1 MQIHRLLLSKIQ
13 IFVVIIVLQMNV
25 FLFLSCSGKSD
36 AGENN
41 KGMITPA
48 VEAVQSR
55 TGSLP
60 LTQRLSGI
68 VEAKNQIEIYPEISA
83 IITDVFVKNGDFVKK
98 GDALLKLRDKE
109 FSERLKQAN
118 AGYQIALAQLK
129 QAKAR
134 MNEINN
140 ELARTQKL
148 ADQGLTSTTDLET
161 VQTRAI
167 SAEADVN
174 LAEARLEQAQATVEE
189 RNESLAQTTIKA
201 PISGTIGNR
210 DAETGMLV
218 STNRRLFT
226 LGQLEQV
233 RVKVI
238 LTDRMLNYISEGQ
251 RAEIANVNSADG
263 IMTASLSRISPFLNP
278 VTHSTEAE
286 IDMQNPDGDLKPGM
300 FVTVDIFYGES
311 ENATLIPL
319 SALYENPLNGL
330 TGVYVTDATFNSEKI
345 VSKGGEKS
353 VGLSDAVDFEF
364 VPVNIIAKGRME
376 AGVNGIEENK
386 WVVTIGQNLLG
397 GENGSARVR
406 PVKWA
411 WVEKLQHLQRENLME
426 NLIKNQAKNQPDSS
440 NKNLGN

>member
-1 MQIHRLLLSKIQ
+1 MRIYRLFLPTTHFLVILFFIQLS
-13 IFVVIIVLQMNV
+13 IF
-25 FLFLSCSGKSD
+25 FFLSCSGNSN
-36 AGENN
+36 AEENSP
-41 KGMITPA
+41 GIITPA

-55 TGSLP
+55 MGSLP

-68 VEAKNQIEIYPEISA
+68 IEAKNQIEIYPEINA
-83 IITDVFVKNGDFVKK
+83 VITDVFVKNGDTVKK
-98 GDALLKLRDKE
+98 GNPLLKLRDKE

-118 AGYQIALAQLK
+118 AGYQIAIAQLK
-129 QAKAR
+129 QANAR

-140 ELARTQKL
+140 ELSRTQKL

-189 RNESLAQTTIKA
+189 RNESLSQTTIKA
-201 PISGTIGNR
+201 PINGTIGNR

-226 LGQLEQV
+226 LGQLDQV

-238 LTDRMLNYISEGQ
+238 LTDRMLNYIFEGQ
-251 RAEIANVNSADG
+251 RVEIANVNSAHG
-263 IMTASLSRISPFLNP
+263 RMTATLSRISPFLNP
-278 VTHSTEAE
+278 VSHSTEAE

-330 TGVYVTDATFNSEKI
+330 TGVYITEATFDNEKI
-345 VSKGGEKS
+345 VSKGGEKA
-353 VGLSDAVDFEF
+353 VGLSDPVEFQF
-364 VPVNIIAKGRME
+364 VPVNVVAKGRME
-376 AGVNGIEENK
+376 AGVRGIDENK
-386 WVVTIGQNLLG
+386 WIVTIGQNLLG

-426 NLIKNQAKNQPDSS
+426 NLIKNQAKNMADST
-440 NKNLGN
+440 NKNIGN